1 MLLLLLLV
9 LLTTTALRLVVG
21 PSLRL
26 LIVQPYPVSKHRSQL
41 TREQCSPLCL
51 QSKVALS

>member
-1 MLLLLLLV
+1 MLLLLLL
-9 LLTTTALRLVVG
+9 LTTTTALRLVVG

-41 TREQCSPLCL
+41 IREQCSRLWL
-51 QSKVALS
+51 QSKMALS